1 MRSRKTH
8 CSCLMSLLT
17 TFSICL
23 KGHILHMPNILSK
36 VDVPLV
42 LYLRLTSPINFTYS
56 NYYENHEYK
65 LLLNTF
71 PGIFSFNISI
81 GRLKKKKQQYCW
93 RQGHIYCEILLDK
106 YPGASKFLLYLY
118 SFQVVFISDVLYH
131 CLFCL
136 GELV

>member
-36 VDVPLV
+36 VDVPLI

-81 GRLKKKKQQYCW
+81 GRLKKKTNKIVGGRDTFIVRFSW
-93 RQGHIYCEILLDK
+93 INTRVL
-106 YPGASKFLLYLY
+106 ASFFCTFIPFRLYL
-118 SFQVVFISDVLYH
+118 FQMSCIIACFV
-131 CLFCL
+131 
-136 GELV
+136 